1 MRSGLSLFSL
11 RTLRPFLASFAVKG
25 FMLVAGES
33 FLTAKFAKKGR
44 EDRKEKLIGF
54 TKLRSALRLER

>member
-1 MRSGLSLFSL
+1 
-11 RTLRPFLASFAVKG
+11 
-25 FMLVAGES
+25 MLVAGES